1 MTILWFEKE
10 INSMNIETLKKR
22 KKELGLTNQQLSQI
36 SGVSL
41 GTINKIFSG
50 ATKSPQFDTMNALI
64 SALGLDIY
72 QYRPDSHMDKFCSS
86 ESPATPD
93 SGSRS
98 LHDGVCESRT
108 TYYSD
113 ELHDPA
119 IAYKTKKQNGTYTL
133 DDYYALPDDV
143 RAELIDGYL
152 IFMDAPTVHHQD
164 IIGEL
169 FFHIRYYIKFK
180 NGPCKVIL
188 SPVDVRLDND
198 DKTILEPD
206 LVIIC
211 DPGKSDGRRINGAP
225 DLVVEVVSP
234 SSRKRDYLIKLNKY
248 WAAGVREYWIIDPE
262 QEKISVYL
270 FADAEEAFSMKTYS
284 FHDKVPV
291 GLYEDLVID
300 FNEFDL

>member
-1 MTILWFEKE
+1 
-10 INSMNIETLKKR
+10 MNIETFKKR
-22 KKELGLTNQQLSQI
+22 KKELGLTNQQLSRI

-50 ATKSPQFDTMNALI
+50 ATKSPQLDTMEALI
-64 SALGLDIY
+64 SALGLDMY
-72 QYRPDSHMDKFCSS
+72 QYRPDSHMDRFCSS
-86 ESPATPD
+86 EPPTIPD
-93 SGSRS
+93 SISHS
-98 LHDGVCESRT
+98 LHNGVRESHT

-113 ELHDPA
+113 ELRAPG
-119 IAYKTKKQNGTYTL
+119 IAYQTKKQNGTYTL
-133 DDYYALPDDV
+133 EDYYALPDDV
-143 RAELIDGYL
+143 GAELIDGYL
-152 IFMDAPTVHHQD
+152 IFMDVPTVHHQD
-164 IIGEL
+164 VVGEL
-169 FFHIRYYIKFK
+169 FYYIRHYIKTQ

-225 DLVVEVVSP
+225 DLVMEVVSP

-262 QEKISVYL
+262 QEKISVYV
-270 FADAEEAFSMKTYS
+270 FADAEESFSMKTYS

>member
-1 MTILWFEKE
+1 M
-10 INSMNIETLKKR
+10 
-22 KKELGLTNQQLSQI
+22 
-36 SGVSL
+36 
-41 GTINKIFSG
+41 
-50 ATKSPQFDTMNALI
+50 
-64 SALGLDIY
+64 
-72 QYRPDSHMDKFCSS
+72 
-86 ESPATPD
+86 
-93 SGSRS
+93 
-98 LHDGVCESRT
+98 
-108 TYYSD
+108 
-113 ELHDPA
+113 
-119 IAYKTKKQNGTYTL
+119 
-133 DDYYALPDDV
+133 
-143 RAELIDGYL
+143 
-152 IFMDAPTVHHQD
+152 
-164 IIGEL
+164 
-169 FFHIRYYIKFK
+169 
-180 NGPCKVIL
+180 
-188 SPVDVRLDND
+188 
-198 DKTILEPD
+198 EPD

>member
-1 MTILWFEKE
+1 ML
-10 INSMNIETLKKR
+10 
-22 KKELGLTNQQLSQI
+22 
-36 SGVSL
+36 
-41 GTINKIFSG
+41 
-50 ATKSPQFDTMNALI
+50 
-64 SALGLDIY
+64 
-72 QYRPDSHMDKFCSS
+72 YRFF
-86 ESPATPD
+86 
-93 SGSRS
+93 
-98 LHDGVCESRT
+98 
-108 TYYSD
+108 
-113 ELHDPA
+113 
-119 IAYKTKKQNGTYTL
+119 
-133 DDYYALPDDV
+133 
-143 RAELIDGYL
+143 YL
-152 IFMDAPTVHHQD
+152 IHLSYLPLLHSDLSLLLLYLLYQKSEVFSTVHHQD